1 MRMGKDDSLS
11 PVHLLYDLTPPELV
25 TAVCTE
31 ASHRPILQCI
41 LELTSSFQVG
51 LIPPSSVPTVI
62 TKGDAAGL

>member
-31 ASHRPILQCI
+31 VSDDQTSHCMH
-41 LELTSSFQVG
+41 ELIPESQVG